1 MLHHLRLHQPARLC
15 SASKNNIENKL
26 RTFHGIQLLLL
37 ATQIHLIQQIH
48 GRHLLKFPE
57 GGVVKN
63 QYKLPALSDICFRI
77 PVPETKITFSTY
89 GPRQWPLKRQVVGIG
104 CRVRVPGLILLR
116 VNGIRN
122 KIFWIT
128 VLGVLYL
135 V

>member
-57 GGVVKN
+57 GGVVK
-63 QYKLPALSDICFRI
+63 LALALGKMYSGQDKWGEKHRTRNPDFNCRKFVKILKKEKS
-77 PVPETKITFSTY
+77 ETKEE
-89 GPRQWPLKRQVVGIG
+89 
-104 CRVRVPGLILLR
+104 
-116 VNGIRN
+116 GIRL
-122 KIFWIT
+122 I
-128 VLGVLYL
+128 
-135 V
+135 